1 MMPGVEQ
8 VWLAV
13 QPIDMRAGIDGL
25 SLRIQEALGRA
36 PCDGSAY
43 AFRNRRGTRV
53 KLLVWDGTGVW
64 LCQRRLHRGAF
75 VWPSSAQAV
84 CSVSEQAWQ
93 WLIAGVD
100 WQRLQAVAPSH
111 WRM

>member
-1 MMPGVEQ
+1 MISGVKE

-25 SLRIQEALGRA
+25 SLRVQEALGRA
-36 PCDGSAY
+36 PCDGSVY
-43 AFRNRRGTRV
+43 AFRNRRGTRLKRV
-53 KLLVWDGTGVW
+53 VWDGTGVW
-64 LCQRRLHRGAF
+64 LCQRRLYRGVF

-84 CSVSEQAWQ
+84 CSVSELAWA
-93 WLIAGVD
+93 WLITGVD
-100 WQRLQAVAPSH
+100 WQRLEAVAPQH